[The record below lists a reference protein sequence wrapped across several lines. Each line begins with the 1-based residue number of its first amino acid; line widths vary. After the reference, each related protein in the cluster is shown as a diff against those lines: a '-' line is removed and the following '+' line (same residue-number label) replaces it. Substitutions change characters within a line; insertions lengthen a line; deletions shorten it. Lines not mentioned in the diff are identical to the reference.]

1 MAAETMRPVLLS
13 AYTMTS
19 CLGRGLDA
27 TRAAIHGARS
37 GLIPCRFE
45 TVDLETF
52 VGEIAGV
59 DGERVPAAMARFD
72 CRNNR
77 AAELGLAQDG
87 FIAAVD
93 GAVRRHGP
101 ARIGVF
107 MGTSTAGILQTELA
121 YRRRDPAD
129 GSLPPDFDYRR
140 THNTFSIAEYV
151 RERLGLLGPCAAIST
166 ACSSSAKAF
175 ASAARL
181 MDAGVINAAV
191 VGGVDTL
198 CLTTLYGFNSLQLLS
213 ASPCRPYDTD
223 RDGISIGEA
232 AAFFLLERGGAD
244 TPREGFALVGIGES
258 CDAYHMSAPHPEGRG
273 ARMAMEAALASAG
286 LDAASIDYVN
296 LHGTGT
302 PSNDAAEDKAVY
314 GLFGDRVPVNS
325 TKGMT
330 GHALGAAGAVE
341 AVIAVLA
348 IAEGQVPASPGTRTL
363 DPQLRS
369 RYEVAGRHGDINRV
383 MSNSFGFGG
392 SNCSLVFGRYRDA
405 A

>member
-1 MAAETMRPVLLS
+1 MKMSPVLLS

-19 CLGRGLDA
+19 CLGAGLA
-27 TRAAIHGARS
+27 PTRAALRAGTS
-37 GLIPCRFE
+37 GLAPCHFE
-45 TVDLETF
+45 TVRLDTF

-59 DGERVPAAMARFD
+59 DAVRLPPALARFD

-87 FIAAVD
+87 FTLAVASAAV
-93 GAVRRHGP
+93 RHG
-101 ARIGVF
+101 AERVGVF
-107 MGTSTAGILQTELA
+107 IGTSTAGILQTELA

-129 GSLPPDFDYRR
+129 GSLPADFDYRR
-140 THNTFSIAEYV
+140 THNTFSVAEYV
-151 RERLGLLGPCAAIST
+151 RERLGLAGPCAAIST

-181 MDAGVINAAV
+181 MQAGLIDAAV

-213 ASPCRPYDTD
+213 AQPCRPYDAR

-232 AAFFLLERGGAD
+232 AAYFLLERSG
-244 TPREGFALVGIGES
+244 GES
-258 CDAYHMSAPHPEGRG
+258 LDSIGLLGAGESSDAHHMSAPHPQGLG
-273 ARMAMEAALASAG
+273 ARHAMQAALEAAKLAP
-286 LDAASIDYVN
+286 ASIDYVN

-302 PSNDAAEDKAVY
+302 PSNDAAEDIAVH
-314 GLFGDRVPVNS
+314 GLFGDAVPVNS
-325 TKGMT
+325 TKGVT
-330 GHALGAAGAVE
+330 GHTLGAAGAVE
-341 AVIAVLA
+341 AIISVLA
-348 IAEGQVPASPGTRTL
+348 IEEGRVPASAGTREV
-363 DPQLRS
+363 DPALHA
-369 RYEVAGRHGDINRV
+369 RYEVAGGAREVARV

-392 SNCSLVFGRYRDA
+392 SNCSLVFGRLRRA

>member
-1 MAAETMRPVLLS
+1 MAPETMRPVLLS

-19 CLGRGLDA
+19 CLGRGLEA
-27 TRAAIHGARS
+27 TRAAIRAALS
-37 GLIPCRFE
+37 GLMPCRFE

-59 DGERVPAAMARFD
+59 DGSKVPANLARYD

-77 AAELGLAQDG
+77 AAEAGLAQDG
-87 FIAAVD
+87 FLDAVAAAVQ
-93 GAVRRHGP
+93 RHGP
-101 ARIGVF
+101 ARVGVF

-121 YRRRDPAD
+121 YRHRDPAD
-129 GSLPPDFDYRR
+129 GSLPRDFDYRH

-181 MDAGVINAAV
+181 MDAGLIDAAV

-198 CLTTLYGFNSLQLLS
+198 CLTTLYGFNSLDLLS
-213 ASPCRPYDTD
+213 KHPCRPYDTA

-232 AAFFLLERGGAD
+232 AAFFLVERARDGASPD
-244 TPREGFALVGIGES
+244 GFALLGIGES

-273 ARMAMEAALASAG
+273 ARMAMEAALASARLG
-286 LDAASIDYVN
+286 ADSIDYVN

-302 PSNDAAEDKAVY
+302 PSNDAAEDKAVH
-314 GLFGDRVPVNS
+314 GLFGTRVPVNS

-341 AVIAVLA
+341 ALIAVLA
-348 IAEGQVPASPGTRTL
+348 IADGTIPASPGTRTL
-363 DPQLRS
+363 DPQLRA
-369 RYEVAGRHGDINRV
+369 RYEVAGGSGDIRRV